1 MGLIVDG
8 PVLPWDKGKN
18 HAGHIKDHGITQLLN
33 VWTSSKD
40 RRSLPFKWG
49 EEIECMVIAFNDE
62 EKNAKL
68 ALCQEELLP
77 RLKKYVTDH
86 GGQSR
91 TMPSFQSEYGR
102 YMIES
107 TPGIPYGDSI
117 SDLLTVELNMRQ
129 RRSLID
135 QLVNKPTHTPMTL
148 TVYPRVGVPDVFTEP
163 HRVRT
168 TEDTSMFLPEAAV
181 TSTDPK
187 YTTIAKGIDSRRGHK
202 PIINLPIFLDT
213 ATPQPFRDPTVPPDC
228 TEALLDHILLDAVS
242 FGPGC
247 CCLQVT
253 MQATDIDQA
262 RVLYDSLIPIAPI
275 MVRNTLVFASQPT
288 NEPVDSRVYIILV
301 NPQLALTAAS
311 PAYKG
316 FLSNV
321 DCRWELLSK
330 CIDDR
335 TEEEQKDH
343 RIPDSRWSHVR
354 WYLTQ
359 ECQKY
364 NDIELVYDEPA
375 YERMTEAGMDDIL
388 AKHFANLYIR
398 DPLVVY
404 PNRLEQ
410 NDEQSN
416 EHFESIQSSVWQT
429 LRFKPPQ
436 PPNVNSDMGWRV
448 EFRSMEVQLTDFENA
463 AFAIFIVLLSRVL
476 LKFGGGGAAWGLP
489 ISMVEENMRRAQERD
504 AARSQK
510 FLFNTSATPEL
521 ERDTYGEMTMDEIVN
536 GKGNQFEGLMGLIR
550 RYLDSLEAED
560 EVVARREVDV
570 YLELVSKRA
579 KGSLKTTATWIRDF
593 VRSHPQYKYDSVISR
608 EVNYDMLK
616 TVDSM

>member
-1 MGLIVDG
+1 
-8 PVLPWDKGKN
+8 
-18 HAGHIKDHGITQLLN
+18 HIKDHGITQLLN
-33 VWTSSKD
+33 VWKTSKD

-49 EEIECMVIAFNDE
+49 EEIECMVIAFNDQ

-77 RLKKYVTDH
+77 RLKKYVSEH

-107 TPGIPYGDSI
+107 TPGIPYGNAI
-117 SDLLTVELNMRQ
+117 SDLLNVETNMRQ
-129 RRSLID
+129 RRTLIS
-135 QLVNKPTHTPMTL
+135 QLVNKPTHVPVTL

-168 TEDTSMFLPEAAV
+168 TEDTSLFLPEEAV

-187 YTTIAKGIDSRRGHK
+187 YTTIAQGVDARRGHK
-202 PIINLPIFLDT
+202 PIINLPVFRDT
-213 ATPQPFRDPTVPPDC
+213 NTPQPFRDPTVPPES
-228 TEALLDHILLDAVS
+228 TEVLLDHILLDAVS

-253 MQATDIDQA
+253 MQAADIEEA
-262 RVLYDSLIPIAPI
+262 RFLYDSLIPITPI
-275 MVRNTLVFASQPT
+275 M
-288 NEPVDSRVYIILV
+288 
-301 NPQLALTAAS
+301 LALTAAS

-316 FLSNV
+316 FLSDV

-330 CIDDR
+330 CVDDR
-335 TEEEQKDH
+335 TKEEQKYY

-354 WYLTQ
+354 WYLT
-359 ECQKY
+359 EEGQKY
-364 NDIELVYDEPA
+364 SDVKLVYDETA
-375 YERMTEAGMDDIL
+375 YGRLAEAGMDDIL

-398 DPLVVY
+398 EPLVVY
-404 PNRLEQ
+404 PDRMEQ
-410 NDEQSN
+410 DDKRSN

-436 PPNVNSDMGWRV
+436 PNCDMGWRV

-463 AFAIFIVLLSRVL
+463 AFAIFIVLLSRAFMKL
-476 LKFGGGGAAWGLP
+476 CGGRTTWGLP

-521 ERDTYGEMTMDEIVN
+521 GRDTYGEMTMDEIVN
-536 GKGNQFEGLMGLIR
+536 GKGNDFEGLMGLIR
-550 RYLDSLEAED
+550 RYLDSLGAED
-560 EVVARREVDV
+560 VVGERRELEV
-570 YLELVSKRA
+570 YLDLVSKRA
-579 KGSLKTTATWIRDF
+579 EGSLKTTATWIRDF
-593 VRSHPQYKYDSVISR
+593 VRSHSQYKHDSVISR
-608 EVNYDMLK
+608 EINYDMLK
-616 TVDSM
+616 TVNSIEKGEKDSDGLLPSSYPLRRASVGR

>member
-8 PVLPWDKGKN
+8 PVLSWDKGKN
-18 HAGHIKDHGITQLLN
+18 FAGHIKDHGITQLLN
-33 VWTSSKD
+33 VWKTSKN
-40 RRSLPFKWG
+40 RRSLPFRWG
-49 EEIECMVIAFNDE
+49 EEIECMVIAFNDQE
-62 EKNAKL
+62 RNAKL

-77 RLKKYVTDH
+77 RLKKYVSEH

-107 TPGIPYGDSI
+107 TPGIPYGNSI
-117 SDLLTVELNMRQ
+117 SDLLIVESNMRQ
-129 RRSLID
+129 RLALRSFL
-135 QLVNKPTHTPMTL
+135 LVNKPTHVPMTL

-168 TEDTSMFLPEAAV
+168 TEDTSMFLPEEAV

-187 YTTIAKGIDSRRGHK
+187 YTTIAQGIDSRRGHK
-202 PIINLPIFLDT
+202 PIINLPVFRDT
-213 ATPQPFRDPTVPPDC
+213 NTPQPFRDPTVPPEC
-228 TEALLDHILLDAVS
+228 TVLLDHILLDAVS

-253 MQATDIDQA
+253 MQAADIDQA
-262 RVLYDSLIPIAPI
+262 RILYDSLIPIAPI
-275 MVRNTLVFASQPT
+275 M
-288 NEPVDSRVYIILV
+288 
-301 NPQLALTAAS
+301 LALTAAS

-316 FLSNV
+316 FLSDV

-330 CIDDR
+330 CVDDR
-335 TEEEQKDH
+335 TKEEQKTH
-343 RIPDSRWSHVR
+343 RIPDSRWSYVR
-354 WYLTQ
+354 WYLT
-359 ECQKY
+359 EEGKKY
-364 NDIELVYDEPA
+364 SDIELVYDEPA
-375 YERMTEAGMDDIL
+375 YERLTEAGMDDIL

-436 PPNVNSDMGWRV
+436 PNCDMGWRV
-448 EFRSMEVQLTDFENA
+448 EFRSMEVQLSDFENT
-463 AFAIFIVLLSRVL
+463 AFAIFMVLLSRAL
-476 LKFGGGGAAWGLP
+476 LKFGGNGAAWGLP
-489 ISMVEENMRRAQERD
+489 ISMVEENMKRAQERD
-504 AARSQK
+504 AARSQR

-521 ERDTYGEMTMDEIVN
+521 GRDTYGEMTMNEIIN
-536 GKGNQFEGLMGLIR
+536 GKGDEFEGLMGLIR
-550 RYLDSLEAED
+550 RYLNSLDAEN
-560 EVVARREVDV
+560 EVGERSEVEV
-570 YLELVSKRA
+570 YLDLISKRA
-579 KGSLKTTATWIRDF
+579 EGSLKTTATWIRDF
-593 VRSHPQYKYDSVISR
+593 VRSHPRYRHDSVIGR
-608 EVNYDMLK
+608 EVNYDLLK
-616 TVDSM
+616 AVNAIEKGERDSDGLLPSSYLSRRASIAR